1 MYIHRT
7 LENQILPFL
16 DRREAISIVGPR
28 QAGKTTF
35 IEFLGKVME
44 EKGKKVKFLTFEK
57 KADLDLFEKSIEDF
71 RLIAE
76 QYDCVI
82 IDEFQYAKEGG
93 KKLKYLYDTTLV
105 KFIISGSASLEL
117 TFQTGKYMVGRLL
130 EFALSPFSFREFLS
144 YANPELFNL
153 LQEKEKENGADI
165 INFDVKKAFGG
176 EINKRLTESLEKY
189 AVYGGYPAVTLAGGG
204 DIKQKVLE
212 GITENYLLRE
222 VKGLLRLA
230 TSDNLEKL
238 EKFLAGQIGN
248 MIKFNELSNTS
259 DLPYKEVKKHINIL
273 EKTYII
279 SLVKP
284 FFTNKRIELAKNP
297 KAYFFDLGLR
307 NFSLLDFRSI
317 NDRNDSGAVMENCAY
332 NLLRNRNPQ
341 LPLKYWRTKSKAEVD
356 FVIEKEGRVYPF
368 EVKYSSK
375 KNIGKSLYSF
385 INKFNPPVA
394 IVLTKDF
401 VGEEKIGETSVRF
414 IPLSYL

>member
-76 QYDCVI
+76 QYNCVI

-144 YANPELFNL
+144 YANSELFNL

-189 AVYGGYPAVTLAGGG
+189 AVYGGYPAVTLAEGG

-284 FFTNKRIELAKNP
+284 FFTNKRIELAKNR

>member
-35 IEFLGKVME
+35 IEFLGRVME
-44 EKGKKVKFLTFEK
+44 EKGKKIKFLTFEK
-57 KADLDLFEKSIEDF
+57 RADLDLFEKNIEDF
-71 RLIAE
+71 KLVAQ

-82 IDEFQYAKEGG
+82 MDEFQYAKEGG
-93 KKLKYLYDTTLV
+93 KKLKYLYDTTSV
-105 KFIISGSASLEL
+105 KFIVSGSASLEL

-130 EFALSPFSFREFLS
+130 EFALFPFSFREFLS
-144 YANPELFNL
+144 YENPELFNL
-153 LQEKEKENGADI
+153 LQEREKERGAEI
-165 INFDVKKAFGG
+165 VNFDRKYAFGG
-176 EINKRLTESLEKY
+176 EINKRLSESLEKY
-189 AVYGGYPAVTLAGGG
+189 AVYGGYPAVALAEGN

-212 GITENYLLRE
+212 GIVENYLLRDI
-222 VKGLLRLA
+222 KGLLRLA
-230 TSDNLEKL
+230 TSDHLERL

-248 MIKFNELSNTS
+248 MVKFNELSNSS

-284 FFTNKRIELAKNP
+284 FFTNKRIELTKNP
-297 KAYFFDLGLR
+297 KVYFLDLGLR
-307 NFSLLDFRSI
+307 NFSLSDFRDI
-317 NDRNDSGAVMENCAY
+317 NDRNDFGAVMENCAY
-332 NLLRNRNPQ
+332 NLAREKYPQ
-341 LPLKYWRTKSKAEVD
+341 TPIKYWRTKSKAEVD
-356 FVIEKEGRVYPF
+356 FILEKDGVIYPF

-375 KNIGKSLYSF
+375 KIIGKSLHSF
-385 INKFNPPVA
+385 INKFNPPSA
-394 IVLTKDF
+394 IIFTKDF
-401 VGEEKIGETSVRF
+401 AAEEKIGETSVKF